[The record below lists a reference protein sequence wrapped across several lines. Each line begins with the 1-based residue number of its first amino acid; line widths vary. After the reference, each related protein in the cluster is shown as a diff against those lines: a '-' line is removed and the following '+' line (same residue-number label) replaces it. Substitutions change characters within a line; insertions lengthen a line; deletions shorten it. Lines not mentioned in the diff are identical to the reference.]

1 MGGNKKGKVVL
12 LDFTAYRTNYTPNY
26 NLMLRELYNKYAD
39 KGFNIYQVSVDS
51 DESFWL
57 NTASN
62 LPWTCVY
69 DESTIYSSY
78 LKSYNVQQLPSVFLI
93 DRDGNITD
101 RPESTDELDG
111 KIAKLLE

>member
-1 MGGNKKGKVVL
+1 M
-12 LDFTAYRTNYTPNY
+12 D
-26 NLMLRELYNKYAD
+26 
-39 KGFNIYQVSVDS
+39 DS

-101 RPESTDELDG
+101 RPESTDEGTSVNFATTLWRPP
-111 KIAKLLE
+111 